1 MRGWLQA
8 AALAAAASLVVP
20 AGVSGQSLGDAAA
33 REKERRKGK
42 AKTYSEEDLRR
53 AGGSASSFETTPP
66 DESAATEGATTPEG
80 AAAEGAAAEGS
91 TKPETGAPKEKGED
105 EQRAAQEKEWRER
118 LKKSEDDVN
127 YVIADIEKLQKSLSD
142 LTGNYYSASRT
153 NMLNR
158 MDELKKKLATAQETL
173 ANVQE
178 EGRRNRFRS

>member
-53 AGGSASSFETTPP
+53 AGGSASSFETAPP